1 MINLQAAVFA
11 KLSND
16 LNVPVYDAV
25 PQPEDGGDIAEF
37 PYVTIGEDTFTP
49 FDTDNSIGYDATL
62 TIHTWSRQRGRKE
75 TKEIQQEIYN
85 ALHRQTLTVAGFH
98 FINLAFEFADTFVD
112 SDGLT
117 RHGVQRFR
125 CIIEAT

>member
-1 MINLQAAVFA
+1 MIELQAAVFA

-16 LNVPVYDAV
+16 LSVPVYDAV

-37 PYVTIGEDTFTP
+37 PFVTIGEDTLIP
-49 FDTDNSIGYDATL
+49 FDTVDSIGYDATL

-75 TKEIQQEIYN
+75 VKELQQAIYDS
-85 ALHRQTLTVAGFH
+85 LHRQVLTVSDYH
-98 FINLAFEFADTFVD
+98 FINMAFEYADSTVD

-125 CIIEAT
+125 CIIEEI